1 MSGKI
6 IVPGTVVYPSLRLD
20 EGDSEYKP
28 YACYING
35 LIRKALNR
43 GCTLERCLSMD
54 GDLYKRSGGN
64 PCVEYLDS
72 PWGNDHYYVYQ
83 HGSCV
88 YHCQDT
94 PGRGTIQQHVPGDW
108 ASVLESLVC

>member
-1 MSGKI
+1 MDGKI
-6 IVPGTVVYPSLRLD
+6 IVPGIVVYPSLRLD

-28 YACYING
+28 YARFVNG

-43 GCTLERCLSMD
+43 DCTHGRCSSMD
-54 GDLYKRSGGN
+54 GDLYKRTDGRIR
-64 PCVEYLDS
+64 VEYLDS

-94 PGRGTIQQHVPGDW
+94 PERGTIQQHVPGEW
-108 ASVLESLVC
+108 LSALESLVG

>member
-1 MSGKI
+1 MNGKAK
-6 IVPGTVVYPSLRLD
+6 VPGIVVYPSLRLD

-28 YACYING
+28 YACYVNS
-35 LIRKALNR
+35 LIRKALSR
-43 GCTLERCLSMD
+43 GCTYERRSSMD
-54 GDLYKRSGGN
+54 GDIRKRTDGRI
-64 PCVEYLDS
+64 CIECLDS

-94 PGRGTIQQHVPGDW
+94 PGRGTIQQHVPGEW
-108 ASVLESLVC
+108 LSALESIAG